1 MRVAVLVS
9 LIPRTIE
16 LPAMTDW
23 SSLVVPGAP
32 DHDPFDI
39 GGVEEIKVRYGL
51 DDVVKLHWNENL
63 FGPVPGVLEA
73 AQAEIENA
81 SMYPEAAYQAFRA
94 EVAQSVGATPGAI
107 FPGHGS
113 QGLIATVATTFVRR
127 DDDVVVPERT
137 FYLYGRACSARG
149 ATVHTVPM
157 RDLRVDLQ
165 GLAETARR
173 TDAKMI
179 WICDPNNPTGLVVEA
194 DEWDAFLDALP
205 LGCIAVVDEA
215 YADFVAPEHRV
226 ARVSSVDEGK
236 PLVVLRTF
244 SKFFGLAGLRLGY
257 AVADEALVSYLAV
270 IDEPYNVNCVA
281 LGAGRACLRVP
292 EEAVAA
298 RRREVADARERL
310 SRGLRE
316 AGLEPLPSETN
327 FVLARLDGDDGALA
341 DALAARGILI
351 RPGGDVGLPGYV
363 RITVG
368 PLPLMDRV
376 SAEIAKVRAHLPG

>member
-1 MRVAVLVS
+1 V
-9 LIPRTIE
+9 
-16 LPAMTDW
+16 TDW
-23 SSLVVPGAP
+23 SSLVGPAP
-32 DHDPFDI
+32 PAHDPFDI
-39 GGVEEIKVRYGL
+39 GGVEEIKARYGL

-73 AQAEIENA
+73 AQTEIENA

-94 EVAQSVGATPGAI
+94 EVAQSIGTTQGAI

-157 RDLRVDLQ
+157 RELRIDLQ
-165 GLAETARR
+165 GLAEAARR
-173 TDAKMI
+173 MDAKLI
-179 WICDPNNPTGLVVEA
+179 WVCDPNNPTGLVVEA
-194 DEWDAFLDALP
+194 DEWSAFLDAVP
-205 LGCIAVVDEA
+205 TGCIVAVDEA

-226 ARVSSVDEGK
+226 PRVSAVDEGR
-236 PLVVLRTF
+236 PVVVLRTF

-257 AVADEALVSYLAV
+257 AVADEALVSYFAV

-281 LGAGRACLRVP
+281 LGAGRACLRVA

-298 RRREVADARERL
+298 RRREVADAREQL
-310 SRGLRE
+310 SRGLRD
-316 AGLEPLPSETN
+316 AGLEPVPSETN
-327 FVLARLDGDDGALA
+327 FVLARVDGDDSALA
-341 DALAARGILI
+341 EALAARGILI
-351 RPGGDVGLPGYV
+351 RPGSDVGLPGYV

-368 PLPLMDRV
+368 PLRLMDRV
-376 SAEIAKVRAHLPG
+376 SEAIADARAALAG

>member
-1 MRVAVLVS
+1 V
-9 LIPRTIE
+9 
-16 LPAMTDW
+16 TDW
-23 SSLVVPGAP
+23 SSLVVPGPP

-39 GGVEEIKVRYGL
+39 GGIEEIKARYGL
-51 DDVVKLHWNENL
+51 DEVVKLHWNENL

-94 EVAQSVGATPGAI
+94 EVAESIGATPGAI

-127 DDDVVVPERT
+127 DEDVVVPERT
-137 FYLYGRACSARG
+137 FYLYGRACAARG

-157 RDLRVDLQ
+157 RDLHIDLQ

-173 TDAKMI
+173 TDARLV
-179 WICDPNNPTGLVVEA
+179 WLCDPNNPTGLVVGA
-194 DEWDAFLDALP
+194 DEWDAFLEALP
-205 LGCIAVVDEA
+205 PGCIAVVDEA
-215 YADFVAPEHRV
+215 YADFVAPERRIP
-226 ARVSSVDEGK
+226 RVSSVGEGR
-236 PLVVLRTF
+236 PIVLLRTF

-281 LGAGRACLRVP
+281 LGAGRACVRVP
-292 EEAVAA
+292 NDAVAA
-298 RRREVADARERL
+298 RRHEVAEARERL

-316 AGLEPLPSETN
+316 AGLEPVPSETN
-327 FVLARLDGDDGALA
+327 FVLARVDGNDGALA

-351 RPGGDVGLPGYV
+351 RPGSDVGLPGYV

-376 SAEIAKVRAHLPG
+376 SEAIADSRAALSG